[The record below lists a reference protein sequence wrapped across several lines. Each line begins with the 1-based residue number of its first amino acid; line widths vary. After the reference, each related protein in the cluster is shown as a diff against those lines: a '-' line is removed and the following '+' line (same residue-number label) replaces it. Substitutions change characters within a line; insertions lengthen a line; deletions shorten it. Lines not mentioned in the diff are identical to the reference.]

1 MVATPPVPVLPPAPA
16 PAPGAARM
24 AAQMQARGHRFE
36 FFQAVRLLAASR
48 GGPHTVGGP
57 EWRRE
62 AVRITP
68 DPAGVFPAS
77 DVRRIDAGS
86 PAHVTVGFGGLYG
99 IDAAL
104 PGAFHEQIA
113 TRAPHTVPLRDF
125 LDLLSHRTYA
135 TLWRA
140 WAKYRP
146 EVRAW
151 GGSQRDPHAMRA
163 AALAGLG
170 EDAERAV
177 PVPTL
182 LPFAARFAAWSRNAE
197 GLTALLEHVL
207 GHRVRVLENVPRTV
221 QITDRPRLGTA
232 RLGCDAVVG
241 ERLYD
246 EAGMFRVEVGPLGLA
261 DFRRLLPGEAGA
273 QRLAAL
279 VGAYTSDA
287 LDYDVDLLLK
297 SPEAPPLR
305 LGDDATAR
313 LGRNAHVGT
322 PRTPL
327 VRRRVRYAARPL
339 PR

>member
-1 MVATPPVPVLPPAPA
+1 MAARPAPA
-16 PAPGAARM
+16 PPPAGAPM
-24 AAQMQARGHRFE
+24 AERLRARGYRYE
-36 FFQAVRLLAASR
+36 FFQAIRLLAAAN
-48 GGPHTVGGP
+48 GGPHTVGGADI
-57 EWRRE
+57 RRE
-62 AVRITP
+62 AVHVTP
-68 DPAGVFPAS
+68 DVAGVFPAS
-77 DVRRIDAGS
+77 DVRSVEPGQ

-104 PGAFHEQIA
+104 PGAFHERIA
-113 TRAPHTVPLRDF
+113 TRAPETDPLRDF

-151 GGSQRDPHAMRA
+151 ESGRRDAHAMRA

-170 EDAERAV
+170 ESRERAV
-177 PVPTL
+177 PVAQL
-182 LPFAARFAAWSRNAE
+182 LPFAGRLAAWSRNAE
-197 GLTALLEHVL
+197 GLAGLLEHAL
-207 GHRVRVLENVPRTV
+207 GHRVRVIENVPRTV
-221 QITDRPRLGTA
+221 RIADRPRLGRA
-232 RLGCDAVVG
+232 RLGVDALLG

-246 EAGMFRVEVGPLGLA
+246 ESGMFRIEVGPLGLP

-273 QRLAAL
+273 QHLDAL
-279 VGAYTSDA
+279 VSAYTSDA

-297 SPEAPPLR
+297 SAEAPPLR
-305 LGDDATAR
+305 LGDESTAR

-327 VRRRVRYAARPL
+327 VRRRVRYAARSL
-339 PR
+339 PT

>member
-1 MVATPPVPVLPPAPA
+1 M
-16 PAPGAARM
+16 PGASVAERM
-24 AAQMQARGHRFE
+24 RARGYRFE
-36 FFQAVRLLAASR
+36 FFQAIRLLAAAN

-57 EWRRE
+57 ELARE

-68 DPAGVFPAS
+68 DDAGVFPAS
-77 DVRRIDAGS
+77 DVRRIEPGQ

-104 PGAFHEQIA
+104 PAAFHERISKR
-113 TRAPHTVPLRDF
+113 TPETEPLRDF

-151 GGSQRDPHAMRA
+151 EGSRRDAHALRA
-163 AALAGLG
+163 AALSGLG
-170 EDAERAV
+170 EAHGRNI

-197 GLTALLEHVL
+197 GLTALLEHAL
-207 GHRVRVLENVPRTV
+207 GHRIRVLENVPRTV
-221 QITDRPRLGTA
+221 SITDRPRLGLA
-232 RLGCDAVVG
+232 RLGVDAVVG
-241 ERLYD
+241 ESLYD
-246 EAGMFRVEVGPLGLA
+246 EAGMFRVEVGPLGLD
-261 DFRRLLPGEAGA
+261 DFRALLPGEAGA

-279 VGAYTSDA
+279 VGTYTSDA

-305 LGDDATAR
+305 LGDEATAR

-327 VRRRVRYAARPL
+327 VRRRVRYVARPL
-339 PR
+339 PT